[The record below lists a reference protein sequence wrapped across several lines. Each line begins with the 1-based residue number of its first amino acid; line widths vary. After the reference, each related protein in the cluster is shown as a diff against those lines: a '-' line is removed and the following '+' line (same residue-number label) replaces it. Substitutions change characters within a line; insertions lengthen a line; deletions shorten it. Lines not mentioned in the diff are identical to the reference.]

1 VICAFLTGWMVA
13 SAPAVAQEGPSLDVQ
28 RFDPV
33 PQAATWTLVRDADLS
48 RQGRFGVGLTGDW
61 SWAALRVDG
70 LGTGPVVDHLV
81 GGNVTLHG
89 LPTRWMSF
97 GVQVPVVQALA
108 GSAADDVQLGQVAA
122 NGRIGLGDTLFE
134 LAFAPVR
141 GSEDQPMSLT
151 IGPRLVLPTGSRSA
165 LVGSGS
171 VGVGATAALA
181 GAWPAVRFGVNLGF
195 QVQTRSARFED
206 VWADDELRYGMGL
219 ALPFARDRWEAQ
231 IEAFGAAAIARAG
244 KVALGPAWDP
254 LRHAPMEALLAFQH
268 RPARGGL
275 FLRVGGG
282 AGLTPAFGSPDV
294 RLFAA
299 MGWVA
304 EPAGRREPALA
315 DRDRDGFT
323 DDVDPCP
330 SQAEDVDGVDDHDG
344 CPEGDDDRDGID
356 VSADAC
362 PTVAEDFDRFEDGD
376 GCPEPGP
383 AAPAPSALAL
393 GPVYFDT
400 NVADLDAV
408 ARAQLDKL
416 AETLRS
422 ADARAVELRGHADE
436 RGGSRFNLELSSD
449 RALAVK
455 RYLVAAGVDPFLIKM
470 VALGEAEPAV
480 GFASAPGELAA
491 NRRVELV
498 VVR

>member
-1 VICAFLTGWMVA
+1 
-13 SAPAVAQEGPSLDVQ
+13 
-28 RFDPV
+28 
-33 PQAATWTLVRDADLS
+33 
-48 RQGRFGVGLTGDW
+48 
-61 SWAALRVDG
+61 
-70 LGTGPVVDHLV
+70 
-81 GGNVTLHG
+81 
-89 LPTRWMSF
+89 
-97 GVQVPVVQALA
+97 
-108 GSAADDVQLGQVAA
+108 
-122 NGRIGLGDTLFE
+122 
-134 LAFAPVR
+134 
-141 GSEDQPMSLT
+141 
-151 IGPRLVLPTGSRSA
+151 
-165 LVGSGS
+165 
-171 VGVGATAALA
+171 
-181 GAWPAVRFGVNLGF
+181 
-195 QVQTRSARFED
+195 
-206 VWADDELRYGMGL
+206 
-219 ALPFARDRWEAQ
+219 
-231 IEAFGAAAIARAG
+231 
-244 KVALGPAWDP
+244 
-254 LRHAPMEALLAFQH
+254 
-268 RPARGGL
+268 
-275 FLRVGGG
+275 
-282 AGLTPAFGSPDV
+282 
-294 RLFAA
+294 